1 MVTLCMI
8 LFFPAMALLGELV
21 IQLLYGGRGKKAFYA
36 EDRCLTGGILL
47 IGLAEAAHLGAL
59 VCGRSVSV
67 AERLLLLL
75 IGISL
80 LVAAVFLTVR
90 YFAAGK
96 NNIKKEKFALTEWAG
111 GLKNGERL
119 LLCILAAVILWQMS
133 RILFGTSVYVKQDIT
148 LETVTSFLHTGK
160 MYEVNP
166 LTGAVY
172 RQGLPD
178 RLKILCLPTLYSA
191 AAGFLKCPAQQLV
204 WHVVPFPVLI
214 MSYLAYGSLSR
225 VFFPENRLL
234 RLLFLVLTSLI
245 FCVGDAMYGLEGFG
259 LLHGGFQGTTIR
271 GAILLPYL
279 FGLCLRKKY
288 KLAVT
293 AALAEACIVWTLYG
307 MGMGILTIL
316 FVFSGQKVYE
326 RIVARKEGQK

>member
-1 MVTLCMI
+1 M
-8 LFFPAMALLGELV
+8 
-21 IQLLYGGRGKKAFYA
+21 
-36 EDRCLTGGILL
+36 
-47 IGLAEAAHLGAL
+47 
-59 VCGRSVSV
+59 
-67 AERLLLLL
+67 
-75 IGISL
+75 
-80 LVAAVFLTVR
+80 
-90 YFAAGK
+90 
-96 NNIKKEKFALTEWAG
+96 TEWAG

-119 LLCILAAVILWQMS
+119 LLCVLATVILWQAA
-133 RILFGTSVYVKQDIT
+133 RILFETSVYVKQDIT
-148 LETVTSFLHTGK
+148 LETVMSFLHTGK

-166 LTGAVY
+166 LTGSAY
-172 RQGLPD
+172 LQGLPD
-178 RLKILCLPTLYSA
+178 RFKILCLPTLYSA

-204 WHVVPFPVLI
+204 WHVVPFLVLV

-225 VFFPENRLL
+225 IFFPENRSY

-279 FGLCLRKKY
+279 FGLCMRKKY

-307 MGMGILTIL
+307 MGMGILIIL
-316 FVFSGQKVYE
+316 FVFAGQKVYE
-326 RIVARKEGQK
+326 RIMARKEGQR